1 MIAPLQRSKCNPIPW
16 STWWLGIVLAIGLL
30 LLALPAIA
38 APTPAKFSKQYAP
51 PPSYSNAELADQ
63 DFSGQM
69 LRVAEFSN
77 ANLNRVNFTNADLTG
92 AVLSASTM
100 TDTSLRSANLTQS
113 MLDQVKMVRTDL
125 TDAILEN
132 AILLRTTFEDVTI
145 AGADFTDAI
154 LDGAQIKQLCQI
166 ATGTNTQTQ
175 VDTRASLN
183 CSSEGMGV
191 H

>member
-1 MIAPLQRSKCNPIPW
+1 
-16 STWWLGIVLAIGLL
+16 
-30 LLALPAIA
+30 
-38 APTPAKFSKQYAP
+38 
-51 PPSYSNAELADQ
+51 
-63 DFSGQM
+63 
-69 LRVAEFSN
+69 
-77 ANLNRVNFTNADLTG
+77 
-92 AVLSASTM
+92 
-100 TDTSLRSANLTQS
+100 
-113 MLDQVKMVRTDL
+113 MVRTDL